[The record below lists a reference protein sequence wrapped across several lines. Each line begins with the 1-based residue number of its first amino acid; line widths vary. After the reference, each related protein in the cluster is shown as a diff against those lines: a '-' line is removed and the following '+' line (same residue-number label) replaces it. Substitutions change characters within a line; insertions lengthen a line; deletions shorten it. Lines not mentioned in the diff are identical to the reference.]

1 MREVANEVKEYKIE
15 SDKTILKLIYEYNYA
30 KYTKEWI

>member
-1 MREVANEVKEYKIE
+1 MREVAEEVKEYNIE
-15 SDKTILKLIYEYNYA
+15 SDKTVLKLIYESNYA